1 MLRRLSTLLL
11 SLSLATTSFT
21 ATADARGFATA
32 PGAPARPPSHPDVP
46 ILDEMPQP
54 HDHRIRRP
62 EPRINART
70 RARLRAVLA
79 ARRTKNVATFRAYAR
94 RGVYPRNYI
103 TNDSLNVW
111 IDGDGRMCAA
121 ATMIF
126 RSGKKALVR
135 QVARDNNFIRLAD
148 VTDGPL
154 LDWILTSGLT
164 HDEVI
169 AIQAPT
175 VGGPRGD
182 WRMTPEE
189 PAPQDWRVTEAA
201 RLRAHYDE
209 VLSDLSRDRADSLDS
224 AIDALVWRPD
234 LIAQLLGA

>member
-11 SLSLATTSFT
+11 SLALT
-21 ATADARGFATA
+21 ATSLSPAAAQSFATA
-32 PGAPARPPSHPDVP
+32 PGAPVRPPTDRDLPIVDDVP
-46 ILDEMPQP
+46 RP
-54 HDHRIRRP
+54 HDHELRRP
-62 EPRINART
+62 APRINART

-79 ARRTKNVATFRAYAR
+79 RHRSKNIAAFRAYAR

-103 TNDSLNVW
+103 TNDSLNIW

-164 HDEVI
+164 HAEVI

-175 VGGPRGD
+175 VGGPRGN
-182 WRMTPEE
+182 WRMTPEA

-209 VLSDLSRDRADSLDS
+209 VLADLSHDRADSLES
-224 AIDALVWRPD
+224 AIDALTLRPD
-234 LIAQLLGA
+234 LIAHLLGA